1 MTQKNIPVK
10 ELNASLSSLAQVDFK
25 SRQLLHGKGFLKLM
39 ELPRIVEEIT
49 KRSLGEN
56 FSDQVLHW
64 ELGSWLDEL
73 PGGTQ
78 EYRIQLTLDF
88 SYPLECQRCL
98 QPFLDELHIVSQF
111 VMKDTIEEV
120 ENFPLDNDEEDA
132 LLTSHQFHLLELM
145 EDEIL
150 LNLPLIPKHPAEVCE
165 SKMIFVPGVLGS
177 SEENITNE
185 VENTLKNPFSSL
197 KKLKFDA

>member
-10 ELNASLSSLAQVDFK
+10 EINASLSSLAQVDFK

-56 FSDQVLHW
+56 FSDQILHW

-78 EYRIQLTLDF
+78 EYRIQLTLDL

-185 VENTLKNPFSSL
+185 AENTLKNPFSSL

>member
-39 ELPRIVEEIT
+39 ELPRIVDEIT
-49 KRSLGEN
+49 KRGLSED
-56 FSDQVLHW
+56 FSSQVLNW
-64 ELGSWLDEL
+64 ELHSWIDEL
-73 PGGTQ
+73 PGGSQ
-78 EYRIQLTLDF
+78 EYRIRLTLDL

-111 VMKDTIEEV
+111 VMKGTIEEV

-132 LLTSHQFHLLELM
+132 LLTSHQFQLLELI

-150 LNLPLIPKHPAEVCE
+150 LNLPLIPKHPPEKCE
-165 SKMIFVPGVLGS
+165 SKMIFVPGVLAS
-177 SEENITNE
+177 SEENISDE
-185 VENTLKNPFSSL
+185 PENKPINPFASL

>member
-10 ELNASLSSLAQVDFK
+10 ELNASLSSLTQVDFK

-64 ELGSWLDEL
+64 ELGSWLYEL

-78 EYRIQLTLDF
+78 EYRIQLTLDL

-185 VENTLKNPFSSL
+185 AENTLKNPFSSL

>member
-78 EYRIQLTLDF
+78 EYRIQLTLDL

-185 VENTLKNPFSSL
+185 AENTLKNPFSSL

>member
-25 SRQLLHGKGFLKLM
+25 SGQLLHGKGFLKLM
-39 ELPRIVEEIT
+39 ELPRIVDEIT
-49 KRSLGEN
+49 KRGLSED
-56 FSDQVLHW
+56 FSSQVLNW
-64 ELGSWLDEL
+64 ELHSWIDEL
-73 PGGTQ
+73 PGGSQ
-78 EYRIQLTLDF
+78 EYRIRLTLDL

-98 QPFLDELHIVSQF
+98 QPFLDELHIMSQF
-111 VMKDTIEEV
+111 VLKDTIEEV

-132 LLTSHQFHLLELM
+132 LLTSHQFQLLELI

-150 LNLPLIPKHPAEVCE
+150 LNLPLIPKHPPEKCE
-165 SKMIFVPGVLGS
+165 SKMIFVPGVLAGG
-177 SEENITNE
+177 EENISDE
-185 VENTLKNPFSSL
+185 PENKPINPFASL

>member
-78 EYRIQLTLDF
+78 EYRIQLTLDL